1 MYDAAADAVLG
12 SAADLPADLQDL
24 LTSILTPFLT
34 TNPIVHRLAQL
45 QASLDYLDI
54 EGLQSVLLS
63 QKGIDLMRLS
73 TTDIEKLGGEAYLS
87 EYEAFVE
94 RYASTLGTGREGHL
108 DISAAPRDAI
118 LAYLLSATFKD
129 CSLFIRIRKHS
140 NTNALDMSAFLVDCD
155 VKSIQRLRKWAVLD
169 DDIVETFIA
178 FEKAGCVVR
187 ACKV

>member
-1 MYDAAADAVLG
+1 MYAADAVFG
-12 SAADLPADLQDL
+12 SAADLPADLQNL

-45 QASLDYLDI
+45 QASLDCLDI

-63 QKGIDLMRLS
+63 HKGIDLMRLS
-73 TTDIEKLGGEAYLS
+73 TADIEVLGGEVYLS
-87 EYEAFVE
+87 EYEGFVE
-94 RYASTLGTGREGHL
+94 RYGSTLGTGREGHL

-118 LAYLLSATFKD
+118 IAYLLSATFKD
-129 CSLFIRIRKHS
+129 CSLFIRIRHYS
-140 NTNALDMSAFLVDCD
+140 DTNTRDVSAFLVDCD

-169 DDIVETFIA
+169 NDIVETFIA

-187 ACKV
+187 ACEE